1 MHQSKYFSFSLQ
13 NGDAAVRP
21 EADHRMRHKRFLRQ
35 QLHDIDAT
43 EKYLKRQLNE
53 LQHHHIGERLRNL
66 ETEHHRLANANFNL
80 SRQVTSLEKLH
91 GSMLELLEDIES
103 IQNKLDKTIPD
114 IKREISKV
122 EFNAAQLSSEQS
134 LLREEG
140 HNSVKSIQAM
150 AVSVSTLQDERE
162 EAKQFYKIVE
172 QLQQDVEKMKTASS
186 AHQDFFHGRIEKVC
200 KKGTITEN
208 KRKAF
213 FILHLIKYKRIVKS

>member
-1 MHQSKYFSFSLQ
+1 
-13 NGDAAVRP
+13 
-21 EADHRMRHKRFLRQ
+21 MRHKRFLRQ

-53 LQHHHIGERLRNL
+53 LQHHHIGDRLRNL

-140 HNSVKSIQAM
+140 HNAVKSIQAM
-150 AVSVSTLQDERE
+150 AVSVSTLQDERD
-162 EAKQFYKIVE
+162 EAKRFYKIVE

-200 KKGTITEN
+200 KRAALLSQKKNNITEN
-208 KRKAF
+208 F
-213 FILHLIKYKRIVKS
+213 FLSSISPI